1 MGELHDLI
9 REATHR
15 VTPTLWHDS
24 TGRYFLHAFG
34 IDEMSEVEAKSQKQ
48 TLGWEAMDRRKFI
61 LGTGSVTLAGVA
73 PSGPSF
79 GQTPQRKRTIVD
91 AQIHMWRPNS
101 AEKPWVPGTRPQ
113 IWEPMSI
120 ERVIA
125 MIDDAGVERIVV
137 VPPTLEGERYDYG
150 QEAAR
155 RYPGRFATM
164 GHVRLEDRN
173 EVNRLA
179 TWRQQP
185 ALLGVRLNIV
195 GEQEK
200 FLIDGASDWFWAAA
214 QQYEIPVMFLT
225 RGKLALFGP
234 IAERFPKL
242 SLIIDHMG
250 VSSEAL
256 QQGLLS
262 ETIKT
267 AAALA
272 KYPNIAVKL
281 SATPLFSKEA
291 YPWHDMD
298 DNIHRLFDA
307 YGPKRCFWGTDVT
320 NSYAKASYRQ
330 RVTHFTEE
338 LKFLSQDDLDW
349 VMGRALLERLRWS

>member
-1 MGELHDLI
+1 MERRH
-9 REATHR
+9 
-15 VTPTLWHDS
+15 
-24 TGRYFLHAFG
+24 FL
-34 IDEMSEVEAKSQKQ
+34 
-48 TLGWEAMDRRKFI
+48 LGAASASLARAAM
-61 LGTGSVTLAGVA
+61 AQPA
-73 PSGPSF
+73 PA
-79 GQTPQRKRTIVD
+79 KRTIVD

-101 AEKPWVPGTRPQ
+101 AEKPWMPGTRPQ

-125 MIDDAGVERIVV
+125 VIDDAGVERVV
-137 VPPTLEGERYDYG
+137 IVPPTLEGERYDYG

-164 GHVRLEDRN
+164 GHVRLEDPN
-173 EVNRLA
+173 EAKRLA
-179 TWRQQP
+179 TWREQP

-195 GEQEK
+195 GEQEAW
-200 FLIDGASDWFWAAA
+200 LRDGTADWFWDAA
-214 QQYEIPVMFLT
+214 QRYNLPVMFLT
-225 RGKLALFGP
+225 RGQLALFGP
-234 IAERFPKL
+234 IAERFPGL

-250 VSSEAL
+250 VSSDAL
-256 QQGLLS
+256 KEGLMP

-272 KYPNIAVKL
+272 KYPNVAVKL
-281 SATPLFSKEA
+281 SSTPLLSKEP

-320 NSYAKASYRQ
+320 NSYIKASYRQ

-338 LKFLSQDDLDW
+338 LKFFTQDDLDW
-349 VMGRALLERLRWS
+349 VMGKAILERLRWT